1 MPVLVV
7 RFLERQGGVFAPPG
21 SVFRSENPHTVSPKN
36 GETRVGH
43 PPVGR
48 ATENPSILFCMVKR
62 RRNAPVPDD
71 SMFTVRRKTVPHEFV
86 LDAIASLSPETR
98 PMFGCLA
105 VYVRDKI
112 VCVLRHKRNET
123 AEDDGMWLAT
133 TVEHHASLHQ
143 DFPSMRSIRVLGK
156 KVTGWQVLPVDAPD
170 FEEAALRACEFIL
183 AGDPRIGKV
192 PASRRAADDKK
203 IAKTRAHKRNGKA
216 RNK

>member
-1 MPVLVV
+1 MRSVCGGAPSLSF
-7 RFLERQGGVFAPPG
+7 RPLERQGGGV
-21 SVFRSENPHTVSPKN
+21 RSTQ
-36 GETRVGH
+36 GLFLGAVGH
-43 PPVGR
+43 PPDAVGR

-62 RRNAPVPDD
+62 RRNAPVSAPHD
-71 SMFTVRRKTVPHEFV
+71 SLLTVRRKTVPHEFV

-98 PMFGCLA
+98 PLFSCLA
-105 VYVRDKI
+105 VYVKDKI
-112 VCVLRHKRNET
+112 LFALRGKRDQT
-123 AEDDGMWLAT
+123 ADDDGMWLAT

-192 PASRRAADDKK
+192 PASRRVAGDKK
-203 IAKTRAHKRNGKA
+203 IPKTRVHRRNGKA
-216 RNK
+216 RKK